1 MSNHYLSAYLLMKY
15 RLLALLGEIDSN
27 QRCLFLFL
35 LYSYFSLALCVLSL
49 ADTAR
54 VDIDVVYLLQ
64 VRHFDSIP
72 APLHFSVM
80 MPDKLFVT

>member
-1 MSNHYLSAYLLMKY
+1 MIETKGAYSFSCY
-15 RLLALLGEIDSN
+15 T
-27 QRCLFLFL
+27 LF
-35 LYSYFSLALCVLSL
+35 FSLALCVLSL

-72 APLHFSVM
+72 FSIAQRDDARPIARNASLYPVSSNL
-80 MPDKLFVT
+80 PRILVRIILVNSR